1 MPQATDLTGLGM
13 APELARELGNT
24 ANALTCV
31 GNSQALAIAGSA
43 VVKTTNTELVTTSS
57 SIVAA
62 VLPSNAKV
70 GTAFFF
76 NAQATDSAVV
86 YVPLSDYLNGSQ
98 NAGLTVAQ
106 HKGAI
111 MWKYKISAGVG
122 YWASILTA

>member
-24 ANALTCV
+24 TNALTCV
-31 GNSQALAIAGSA
+31 GNSQALAITGGA

-62 VLPSNAKV
+62 VLPSSAKV
-70 GTAFFF
+70 GTAYFL

-86 YVPLSDYLNGSQ
+86 YVTLGDYLNGSQ
-98 NAGLTVAQ
+98 NAGLTLAA
-106 HKGAI
+106 HKAGI